1 MTAGMEAGRCTAT
14 TKAGKPCSA
23 QARPGRP
30 FCLWHDPAAEQER
43 RHNAQRGGAA
53 RSSIARLKRG
63 LPMELLS
70 ISDVQGVL
78 GAVLRDLLDGKLDPP
93 VANSAA
99 GVARAFAALATAGDL
114 EERLR
119 RLEEKAGLKEPA

>member
-1 MTAGMEAGRCTAT
+1 MKAGMEAGRCTAT

-23 QARPGRP
+23 QARPGKRV
-30 FCLWHDPAAEQER
+30 CLWHDAEAAEER
-43 RHNAQRGGAA
+43 RQNAAKGGQA
-53 RSSIARLKRG
+53 RSSLSRLKRG
-63 LPMELLS
+63 MPMELLS
-70 ISDVQGVL
+70 ISDVQAVL

-119 RLEEKAGLKEPA
+119 KLEEKAGLKESA